1 MNTSAPT
8 SANDKPA
15 LTLETEQQ
23 VESRIGSVPVPVKN
37 FDLPKSADSTLEKP
51 VTAEDFTVLKNIR
64 EDAAKNAVQEYTS
77 SLKVED
83 RPQKFRASWSEYQSG
98 LETKSV
104 GTRNAL
110 VSTAILM
117 GTGLATAGLV
127 TSGLVAAT
135 SGFLALPVLAGGVG
149 AYALYKAFKKRREG
163 KKITEEYESY
173 DK

>member
-1 MNTSAPT
+1 MSQTLTNNS
-8 SANDKPA
+8 S
-15 LTLETEQQ
+15 TLETNKHNETNPG
-23 VESRIGSVPVPVKN
+23 VSEPAVVKN
-37 FDLPKSADSTLEKP
+37 FDLPKMVSSAPEKI
-51 VTAEDFTVLKNIR
+51 VSVSDFPELQKSR
-64 EDAAKNAVQEYTS
+64 DAAAAVIKRQQED
-77 SLKVED
+77 SLKIALP
-83 RPQKFRASWSEYQSG
+83 PQKFRASWSEYQSG

-149 AYALYKAFKKRREG
+149 VYALYKAFKKRREG